1 MYRDEY
7 HSEGSLLSYDGEL
20 IPAEDAVARYERDEK
35 IQEKYEEAEEAL
47 DDLQMTWDDVEK
59 ELSSPDLFH
68 DPRTGNVGA
77 TKPGDYRG

>member
-7 HSEGSLLSYDGEL
+7 HKDGSLVSYDGAL
-20 IPAEDAVARYERDEK
+20 IPLEDAQYRWERDEAR
-35 IQEKYEEAEEAL
+35 QEMYEEAEAEL
-47 DDLQMTWDDVEK
+47 DDEQYTWDDVKENLEK
-59 ELSSPDLFH
+59 PNLFH